1 MGDVATRYL
10 TYEQCATYIGR
21 TVRAV
26 EGLVRRGQIPVIRLG
41 RRVQFDKEAID
52 RWVQRHS
59 QRGAMI

>member
-1 MGDVATRYL
+1 MTETRYL

-41 RRVQFDKEAID
+41 ARVQFDKEAVD
-52 RWVQRHS
+52 RWMQRHS
-59 QRGAMI
+59 QRGASI